1 MPVEREYRLTQP
13 WLVFVQKKIAMVGSR
28 LEGWYR
34 GEGAPG
40 ADGWC
45 SMRPHDGVGAGR
57 DSEAG
62 GEAWDAAAPASLALR
77 RPERILA
84 SGWAGQR
91 EKREQEWAGLVR
103 PCGLRRWARNN
114 VFWLFIFK

>member
-1 MPVEREYRLTQP
+1 
-13 WLVFVQKKIAMVGSR
+13 MVGSR

-77 RPERILA
+77 RGRRGFWRADGP
-84 SGWAGQR
+84 GQR
-91 EKREQEWAGLVR
+91 ER
-103 PCGLRRWARNN
+103 
-114 VFWLFIFK
+114 